1 MPDSRVA
8 LSEYKQNR
16 VFTNHLSLVVV
27 LGAGGGGRPF
37 SMDCQTLC
45 PLNRRVKNILIYAE
59 TTSS

>member
-1 MPDSRVA
+1 VPDRRVA

-27 LGAGGGGRPF
+27 LGAGGGRPF